1 MGARPWVTEAVRRT
15 GAVFAEVHY
24 PEAYTAQQLA
34 HREHVSGHRVAKVVV
49 VYADGKPTMLVL
61 PASHRVN
68 FDRLR
73 EALKAKEISLASE
86 SEVAGLFPDC
96 ETGAEPPLRHGGLE
110 MLMDREMRVD
120 GDILFNAGT
129 HEDGIMMPFAAW
141 FGLAHPRVE
150 AFAVEPGRMPPRPA
164 GEED

>member
-1 MGARPWVTEAVRRT
+1 MGARPWVMEQVRRT

-49 VYADGKPTMLVL
+49 VYADGRPMMLVL

-73 EALKAKEISLASE
+73 ETLKAKEISLASE
-86 SEVAGLFPDC
+86 SEVSGLFPDC
-96 ETGAEPPLRHGGLE
+96 ETGAEPPLRHGDLDVT
-110 MLMDREMRVD
+110 MDPSMKVE
-120 GDILFNAGT
+120 GDILFSAGT
-129 HEDGIMMPFAAW
+129 HADGIMMPFTAW
-141 FGLAHPRVE
+141 YDLVHPRVE
-150 AFAVEPGRMPPRPA
+150 PFAVEPGRLPPRPE
-164 GEED
+164 GVED